1 MYIDYHLKFADEA
14 EARAVLYR
22 MVYPDPAPWDV
33 EAAEAAAEE
42 SGRQA
47 IVVKTEPYEVAN
59 FANIDVIGTI
69 WKPSGKMLQTDEGEV
84 AEMAPIPGWHV
95 NVRVVGEDASA
106 LEAYRVFPATPN
118 RVWA

>member
-1 MYIDYHLKFADEA
+1 MQDYYLKFTDEA

-47 IVVKTEPYEVAN
+47 IQVKTEPYEVAN
-59 FANIDVIGTI
+59 FANIDHIGTI
-69 WKPSGKMLQTDEGEV
+69 WKPTGKMLQTDEGEV
-84 AEMAPIPGWHV
+84 PEMAPLPGYHV
-95 NVRVVGEDASA
+95 NVRVVDEDASA
-106 LEAYRVFPATPN
+106 LEAYQVFPDNPV
-118 RVWA
+118 RGWA